1 MSVTFVGV
9 RHHSPAC
16 ARLVADTIE
25 TVRPSF
31 VLIEGPADM
40 NDRLDELL
48 LPHRLPVAIYTSY
61 RDSEHTQGSWS
72 PFCEYSP
79 NGSR

>member
-1 MSVTFVGV
+1 MTLTVVGV

-16 ARLVADTIE
+16 ARLVAATIADQQ
-25 TVRPSF
+25 PAY

-48 LPHRLPVAIYTSY
+48 LGHQLPIAVFTSLIC
-61 RDSEHTQGSWS
+61 SLT
-72 PFCEYSP
+72 
-79 NGSR
+79 SRATLSI